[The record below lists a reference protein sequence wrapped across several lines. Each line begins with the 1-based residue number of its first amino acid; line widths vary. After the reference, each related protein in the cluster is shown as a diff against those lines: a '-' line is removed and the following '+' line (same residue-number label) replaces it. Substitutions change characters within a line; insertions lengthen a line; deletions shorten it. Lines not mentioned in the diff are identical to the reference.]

1 MAHFLVTGGAGFIG
15 SHLIGALLRDE
26 EARVTC
32 IDNFEDF
39 YPRNIKEANVN
50 LYSND
55 SRFVFYQVDIGKI
68 DELTSVLS
76 TIKKPDVIIHLAAR
90 AGVRP
95 SIAQPLDYYQ
105 TNVMGTLHLL
115 EYAKN
120 QRIQNFVFASS
131 SSVYGQNPDVPWKEN
146 VTDLQPISP
155 YAASKIAGENL
166 GQVYSHLYDIQFKAL
181 RLFTVYGPR
190 QRPDLA
196 IHKFAELMI
205 KSESIPLFGD
215 GTTYRDYT
223 HVSDIVN
230 GFLAAIKY
238 GKKKFDVFNIGS
250 GNPVTLME
258 LVNGLEQAMK
268 VKATIDFLPKQAGD
282 VDRTYADI
290 NKAKADLG
298 YSPKMNIEEGLRDF
312 WDWKRT

>member
-196 IHKFAELMI
+196 IHKFAELMT